1 MIFYGNVHDV
11 NNKTNF
17 FQSFVSPSNFGTHNT
32 LIEIGQNVT
41 TLFATISCVSHICD
55 DIAINLGLF

>member
-1 MIFYGNVHDV
+1 MVIYGSFDDV
-11 NNKTNF
+11 NNKTKI

-41 TLFATISCVSHICD
+41 TLFATTFD
-55 DIAINLGLF
+55 